1 MSAQGE
7 HVFNAV
13 GDLAQSLIPHI
24 QGVLATA
31 REEARA
37 RDRNQ
42 DYTHAEVAITRLQSL
57 ATQFISARNHADFR
71 TAPHGQGDPT
81 NDWRYSQFAQSIRRL
96 VEHMVFG
103 GPTLSFQTR
112 FDALIR
118 DSNQVAIDAIARTN
132 ARRQL
137 NAARQQ
143 QFDRWFNTTSALM
156 TETLEALKAAA
167 VEVAHCWSK

>member
-24 QGVLATA
+24 QGVLAAA

-42 DYTHAEVAITRLQSL
+42 NYTRAELAIAHLQDL
-57 ATQFISARNHADFR
+57 ATQFIDARNHPDFR
-71 TAPHGQGDPT
+71 TAPHGQGDTT
-81 NDWRYSQFAQSIRRL
+81 NDWHYSQFAQSIRTL
-96 VEHMVFG
+96 VELMVFG
-103 GPTLSFQTR
+103 GSANYFQTR

-118 DSNQVAIDAIARTN
+118 DSNRVAIDATARTN

-137 NAARQQ
+137 NASRQQ

-167 VEVAHCWSK
+167 VEVAHCWPK